1 MPIPCYNVMQFHPDD
16 VLLKRFISVFSYAA
30 IERIIFVEKT
40 FAKRQVEL
48 KDLKKSC
55 LTSLGL

>member
-1 MPIPCYNVMQFHPDD
+1 MQFHPDD
-16 VLLKRFISVFSYAA
+16 VLLKRFMSVFSYAA